1 MNFIGKLIAPKVL
14 KRKFQSTELKD
25 FLMST
30 FRAHLGA
37 RFFLKY
43 HFTTSC
49 ARVTS
54 SPILF
59 PSANAL

>member
-1 MNFIGKLIAPKVL
+1 MNFIGKLIAPKL
-14 KRKFQSTELKD
+14 PNRKFQSTELKA
-25 FLMST
+25 FIMST

-37 RFFLKY
+37 KFSLKY